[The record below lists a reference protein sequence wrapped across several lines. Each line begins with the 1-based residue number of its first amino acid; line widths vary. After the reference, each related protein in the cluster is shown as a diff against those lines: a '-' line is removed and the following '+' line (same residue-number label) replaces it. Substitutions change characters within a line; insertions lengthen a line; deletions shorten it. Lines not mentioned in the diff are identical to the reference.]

1 MGKLTATRLR
11 TLKVPGMYGDG
22 VGLYLKIGR
31 GDARSWIQRIKY
43 GGRRRDIGLGRFPD
57 GARPSARGGSAQP
70 RANRIR
76 RRSARREAP
85 DQRADLLRGG
95 RTGLR
100 GEPPALAYKRA
111 AFEPVWKRYDIPSSE
126 APPKPSATTPQPNV
140 STGFDDSISATS
152 PDRVADGKSLNSAVG
167 NGCGVV
173 AATNPPSTG
182 NGTSDDVE
190 KRAEVMENGGGL
202 SSEEVKPLVMP
213 DTDDLPTN
221 L

>member
-1 MGKLTATRLR
+1 MVTRQTA
-11 TLKVPGMYGDG
+11 V
-22 VGLYLKIGR
+22 
-31 GDARSWIQRIKY
+31 A
-43 GGRRRDIGLGRFPD
+43 
-57 GARPSARGGSAQP
+57 ARPSETAQ
-70 RANRIR
+70 
-76 RRSARREAP
+76 
-85 DQRADLLRGG
+85 
-95 RTGLR
+95 GLR
-100 GEPPALAYKRA
+100 NRSQHDTREWRGATPKGYKRA

-126 APPKPSATTPQPNV
+126 APPKPSATTPQLKV

-182 NGTSDDVE
+182 NGASDDVE
-190 KRAEVMENGGGL
+190 KRAEVMADGGGL
-202 SSEEVKPLVMP
+202 SSEEVKPLVVP